1 MITPNAP
8 QHDPSY
14 SEVFDHLGAATPA
27 VAGQDRP
34 WGFIAG
40 LGGIGV
46 LALIVFFSLSHARRA
61 GAQSIIAPQPAP
73 PASAASPST
82 PAPPPPASPPALAA
96 QPQLAAELSA
106 ADPSFQWR
114 APAMVVDLSQA
125 QAPAAT
131 QVAQSSAGSS
141 SPLLGAAPSGA
152 QSGAKPSSDE
162 QFAARVEGADV
173 ETAYATHLRDTAL
186 IAPQGTLIPAILET
200 GINSDLPG
208 FVRAVVSRDVRGF
221 DGSTVLIPRG
231 SKLIGEYHNGVAAG
245 QSRAF
250 VVWTRIL
257 TPDGISINLGSP
269 AADQLG
275 QAGLA
280 GETNSHFLQRFGSAI
295 LFSVLTA
302 GLQVAENNST
312 NGNNASIVIGTSQQA
327 SSVAGIALQKDI
339 DIPVTITV
347 RQGTALRVFVAR
359 DLDFSGVM
367 RRQQ

>member
-1 MITPNAP
+1 MIGPNAP
-8 QHDPSY
+8 SRDESR
-14 SEVFDHLGAATPA
+14 SEVFNHLSAATPA
-27 VAGQDRP
+27 VASEDRP

-40 LGGIGV
+40 LGGVGV
-46 LALIVFFSLSHARRA
+46 LALIVFFSLSHARKA
-61 GAQSIIAPQPAP
+61 GAQSL
-73 PASAASPST
+73 S
-82 PAPPPPASPPALAA
+82 APPPPSASPVAPPPPLAGPPPATVAPPPLAVEA
-96 QPQLAAELSA
+96 PA

-114 APAMVVDLSQA
+114 APAMVVDLSQP
-125 QAPAAT
+125 QAPAS
-131 QVAQSSAGSS
+131 QVAQVSPGAPSS
-141 SPLLGAAPSGA
+141 PSGA
-152 QSGAKPSSDE
+152 GAATGQNGARAGSDE
-162 QFAARVEGADV
+162 QFAERVEGADV

-257 TPDGISINLGSP
+257 TPEGISINLGSP

-302 GLQVAENNST
+302 GLQVAENDAA
-312 NGNNASIVIGTSQQA
+312 NGNSASIVIGSSQQA
-327 SSVAGIALQKDI
+327 SNVAGIALQKDI

-347 RQGTALRVFVAR
+347 RQGAALRVFVAR
-359 DLDFSGVM
+359 DLDFSGVVH
-367 RRQQ
+367 RQR

>member
-1 MITPNAP
+1 MIGPNAP
-8 QHDPSY
+8 SHDEPR
-14 SEVFDHLGAATPA
+14 SEVFNHLSAATPA

-40 LGGIGV
+40 LGGVGV
-46 LALIVFFSLSHARRA
+46 LALIVFLSLSHARKA
-61 GAQSIIAPQPAP
+61 GAQSL
-73 PASAASPST
+73 S
-82 PAPPPPASPPALAA
+82 APPPPLSASPTAPPPPLAGPPPATVAPPPLAVEA
-96 QPQLAAELSA
+96 PA

-114 APAMVVDLSQA
+114 APAMVVDLSQP
-125 QAPAAT
+125 QAPAA
-131 QVAQSSAGSS
+131 QVAQVSPGASS
-141 SPLLGAAPSGA
+141 SPSGAGAATI
-152 QSGAKPSSDE
+152 QNGAKAGSDE
-162 QFAARVEGADV
+162 QFAQRVEGADV

-257 TPDGISINLGSP
+257 TPEGISINLGSP

-302 GLQVAENNST
+302 GLQVAENDAA
-312 NGNNASIVIGTSQQA
+312 NGNSAAIVIGSSQQA
-327 SSVAGIALQKDI
+327 SNVAGIALQKDI

-347 RQGTALRVFVAR
+347 RQGAALRVFVAR
-359 DLDFSGVM
+359 DLDFSGVVH
-367 RRQQ
+367 RQR

>member
-1 MITPNAP
+1 MITPNAS
-8 QHDPSY
+8 QHDAPR
-14 SEVFDHLGAATPA
+14 SEVFDHLAAATPA
-27 VAGQDRP
+27 VASQDRP

-46 LALIVFFSLSHARRA
+46 LALIVFFSLSHARKA
-61 GAQSIIAPQPAP
+61 GAQSLSAP
-73 PASAASPST
+73 PPATLAGGPSAAAPPPP
-82 PAPPPPASPPALAA
+82 PAPPPAPVAQLPPA
-96 QPQLAAELSA
+96 PEPPV

-114 APAMVVDLSQA
+114 APAMVVDLSQPQATVVA
-125 QAPAAT
+125 QATPAGAGSTSPAAGAPAS
-131 QVAQSSAGSS
+131 AQNG
-141 SPLLGAAPSGA
+141 G
-152 QSGAKPSSDE
+152 KPGSDE
-162 QFAARVEGADV
+162 QFADRVEGAEV

-186 IAPQGTLIPAILET
+186 IAPQGTLISAILET

-221 DGSTVLIPRG
+221 DGSTVLIPRW
-231 SKLIGEYHNGVAAG
+231 SKLIGEYHNGVATG

-302 GLQVAENNST
+302 GLQVAENNAA
-312 NGNNASIVIGTSQQA
+312 NGNSASIVIGTSQQA

-367 RRQQ
+367 RRQR